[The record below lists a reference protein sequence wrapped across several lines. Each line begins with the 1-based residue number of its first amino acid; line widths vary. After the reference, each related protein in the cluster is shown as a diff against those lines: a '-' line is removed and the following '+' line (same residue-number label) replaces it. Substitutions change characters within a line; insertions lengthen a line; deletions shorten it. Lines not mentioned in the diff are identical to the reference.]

1 MSLRTFSW
9 IAKQPYNIR
18 YQADNV
24 LNDNSGESEQFIQEN
39 PKIKTNDDSV
49 FQRGVLWPSLVLVEK
64 NWEGDGK
71 QVEIFVRIFKKKL
84 KLIIDIY
91 MGDDMNI
98 ITSLAEKYAIPIYRI
113 ITSKKGKRGSVQR
126 LLDFQE

>member
-1 MSLRTFSW
+1 
-9 IAKQPYNIR
+9 
-18 YQADNV
+18 
-24 LNDNSGESEQFIQEN
+24 
-39 PKIKTNDDSV
+39 
-49 FQRGVLWPSLVLVEK
+49 VEK